1 MESLLPFKCTQ
12 PHNPN
17 ISSTPSTPTQHPCTH
32 VLTHARPGL
41 PVIPDPNL
49 TPASQYALELH
60 YTVTSYLRKNFT
72 HSLKYIFLSEDLQ
85 GTTLSY
91 SNPMIC
97 FWFECESISLGNAW
111 MGSELFF
118 YFWVMVMGWQLQN
131 VKNVWKNATLYSTEK
146 LHPNQVKT
154 FNWELR
160 NIRKLYC

>member
-1 MESLLPFKCTQ
+1 M
-12 PHNPN
+12 
-17 ISSTPSTPTQHPCTH
+17 HPCTDPC
-32 VLTHARPGL
+32 TARLARHPR
-41 PVIPDPNL
+41 PQHNP
-49 TPASQYALELH
+49 SQPIRIGTTLH
-60 YTVTSYLRKNFT
+60 CCFLSVKNFY
-72 HSLKYIFLSEDLQ
+72 SLTQIYFLSEDLQ

-160 NIRKLYC
+160 NIRKLYCLGIIHKRCHKVF